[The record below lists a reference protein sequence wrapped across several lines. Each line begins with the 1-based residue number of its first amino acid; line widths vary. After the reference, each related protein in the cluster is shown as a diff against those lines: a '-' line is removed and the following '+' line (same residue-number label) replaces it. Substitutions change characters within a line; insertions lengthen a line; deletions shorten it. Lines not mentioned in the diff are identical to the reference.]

1 MNPRS
6 VIDID
11 HEIAWHEE
19 RLVELKKERALSFN
33 IFDLN
38 NKGAI
43 MGNEP
48 EKVVETTETTT
59 ESVPEHEVT
68 REAHRVSGEPEV
80 VTETTKTEKSTERQ

>member
-1 MNPRS
+1 
-6 VIDID
+6 
-11 HEIAWHEE
+11 
-19 RLVELKKERALSFN
+19 
-33 IFDLN
+33 
-38 NKGAI
+38 